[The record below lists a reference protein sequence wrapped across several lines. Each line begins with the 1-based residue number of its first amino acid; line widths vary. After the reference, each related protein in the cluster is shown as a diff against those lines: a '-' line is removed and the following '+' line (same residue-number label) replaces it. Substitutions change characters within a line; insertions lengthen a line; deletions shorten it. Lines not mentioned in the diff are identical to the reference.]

1 MFKGLLKRN
10 MKAYMDDMMVKTK
23 QLSNHIFYLNEVFK
37 VIRMYKLIL
46 NPKNVCFVLVWV
58 NS

>member
-1 MFKGLLKRN
+1 

-23 QLSNHIFYLNEVFK
+23 QLSNHIFYLNEVFR
-37 VIRMYKLIL
+37 VIRMYKMIL